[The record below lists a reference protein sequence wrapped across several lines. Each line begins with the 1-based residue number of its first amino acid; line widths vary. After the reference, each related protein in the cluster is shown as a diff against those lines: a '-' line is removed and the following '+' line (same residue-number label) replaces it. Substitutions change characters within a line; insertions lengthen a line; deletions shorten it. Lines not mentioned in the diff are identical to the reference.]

1 MAVRDPGT
9 KHSHNYPR
17 MTNPQLGAG
26 SLPAVVSCSV
36 HHAEGERRIQD
47 GRLTTVR
54 LPGGAVVTV
63 Q

>member
-1 MAVRDPGT
+1 
-9 KHSHNYPR
+9 